1 MAGAVARVFVLLLVV
16 LGAFI
21 WVGNAITD
29 MTGGE
34 KKIVAAGKVEITPE
48 GGETVFWG
56 RGRCFTCHSVGNRG
70 SAVRGPNQG
79 QFGAKFPEPIGVR
92 SELRAKERSE
102 KTGQIYTRTDYLVES
117 LAKPGAYV
125 VKGYKNEMAVVYAP
139 PISLSLDEIKAVIT
153 YLQSQGNDVDLEA
166 LDKPSEV
173 SKKYFALI
181 AAASAA
187 GGGDPGAGEE
197 VFKDNCNECHR
208 LKGEG
213 GGVGPDLSAVG
224 AKGLKFIADAILKPA
239 KEITKGFETYVAVNK
254 EGRRFTGLKT
264 ADTATEIEITRANGE
279 KTKIAKADL
288 KKITRDDTKSV
299 MPEDFNEALTVKDYQ
314 DLLSFMIM
322 QKAQPEGA
330 R

>member
-1 MAGAVARVFVLLLVV
+1 MVGAVARVFIFLLVV
-16 LGAFI
+16 LGTFLWI
-21 WVGNAITD
+21 GSSITD

-34 KKIVAAGKVEITPE
+34 KKIIVGKVEISPE

-56 RGRCFTCHSVGNRG
+56 KGRCFTCHSVGNRG

-79 QFGAKFPEPIGVR
+79 QFGEKFPEPIGIR
-92 SELRAKERSE
+92 SELRARERSE
-102 KTGQIYTRTDYLVES
+102 KTGQTYTRTDYLVES

-153 YLQSQGNDVDLEA
+153 YLQSQGNDIDLEA
-166 LDKPSEV
+166 LNKPSEV
-173 SKKYFALI
+173 SRKYFALI

-187 GGGDPGAGEE
+187 GGGDPGKGEE

-224 AKGLKFIADAILKPA
+224 AKGLKFIADSILRPA
-239 KEITKGFETYVAVNK
+239 KEFTKGFETYVAVNK
-254 EGRRFTGLKT
+254 AGRRFTGLKSV
-264 ADTATEIEITRANGE
+264 DTATEIEITKANGE
-279 KTKIAKADL
+279 KTKIGKGDL
-288 KKITRDDTKSV
+288 KELKRDDTKSV
-299 MPEDFNEALTVKDYQ
+299 MPDDLTEALTVKDYQ

-322 QKAQPEGA
+322 QKAK
-330 R
+330 

>member
-1 MAGAVARVFVLLLVV
+1 MAGAVAKVFISLLVV

-34 KKIVAAGKVEITPE
+34 KRAAFAGKVEITPE
-48 GGETVFWG
+48 GGETIFWG

-79 QFGAKFPEPIGVR
+79 QFGEKFPQPIGVR
-92 SELRAKERSE
+92 AELRAKERSA
-102 KTGQIYTRTDYLVES
+102 KTGQAYSRTDYLVES
-117 LAKPGAYV
+117 LARPGAYV

-153 YLQSQGNDVDLEA
+153 YLQSQGNDVDIEA
-166 LDKPSEV
+166 LNKPGEI

-187 GGGDPGAGEE
+187 GGGDPGKGAE
-197 VFKDNCNECHR
+197 VFDDNCNECHR
-208 LKGEG
+208 LKGKG
-213 GGVGPDLSAVG
+213 GGPGPDLSAVG
-224 AKGLKFIADAILKPA
+224 TKGLKFIADAVLRPT
-239 KEITKGFETYVAVNK
+239 KEFTKGFETYVAVNK
-254 EGRRFTGLKT
+254 KGRKFTGLKT
-264 ADTATEIEITRANGE
+264 ADTETEIEITLANGE
-279 KTKIAKADL
+279 KVKIGKADL
-288 KKITRDDTKSV
+288 KEITRDDTKSV
-299 MPEDFNEALTVKDYQ
+299 MPNDLTEALTVKDYQ

-322 QKAQPEGA
+322 QKAK
-330 R
+330 

>member
-1 MAGAVARVFVLLLVV
+1 MVGAVARVFILLLVV
-16 LGAFI
+16 LGAFV

-34 KKIVAAGKVEITPE
+34 KKVAAAGKVEISPE
-48 GGETVFWG
+48 GGEAIFWG

-79 QFGAKFPEPIGVR
+79 QFGEKFPEPIGVR
-92 SELRAKERSE
+92 AELRAKQRSE
-102 KTGQIYTRTDYLVES
+102 QTGETYSRTDYLVES

-139 PISLSLDEIKAVIT
+139 PISLGLDEIKAVIT
-153 YLQSQGNDVDLEA
+153 YLQSQGNDVDLEE
-166 LDKPSEV
+166 LNKPGEV

-181 AAASAA
+181 SAASAA
-187 GGGDPGAGEE
+187 GGGDPDKGAE
-197 VFKDNCNECHR
+197 VFADNCNECHR

-224 AKGLKFIADAILKPA
+224 TKGLKFIADAILKPA
-239 KEITKGFETYVAVNK
+239 KEFTKGFETYVAVNK
-254 EGRRFTGLKT
+254 EGRKVTGLKT
-264 ADTATEIEITRANGE
+264 ADTATEIEITKANGE
-279 KTKIAKADL
+279 KTKIGKTDL
-288 KKITRDDTKSV
+288 KEIKRDDTKSI
-299 MPEDFNEALTVKDYQ
+299 MPEDLTEALTVKDYQ

-322 QKAQPEGA
+322 QKAK
-330 R
+330 

>member
-1 MAGAVARVFVLLLVV
+1 MFGAVARVFGLLLVV
-16 LGAFI
+16 LGGFL
-21 WVGNAITD
+21 WVGDAITV

-34 KKIVAAGKVEITPE
+34 RKSTGGKVEISPE
-48 GGETVFWG
+48 GGETIFWG

-79 QFGAKFPEPIGVR
+79 QFGEKFPQPIGER
-92 SELRAKERSE
+92 AELRAKERSE
-102 KTGQIYTRTDYLVES
+102 KTGETYSRTDYLIES

-139 PISLSLDEIKAVIT
+139 PISLGLDEIKAVIT
-153 YLQSQGNDVDLEA
+153 YLQSQGGDVDLEA
-166 LDKPSEV
+166 LNNPGEI

-187 GGGDPGAGEE
+187 GGGDPGLGAE

-213 GGVGPDLSAVG
+213 GGVGPDLSAIG
-224 AKGLKFIADAILKPA
+224 GKGLKFIADSILRPT
-239 KEITKGFETYVAVNK
+239 KELTKGFETYVAVNK
-254 EGRRFTGLKT
+254 EGRKFTGLKT
-264 ADTATEIEITRANGE
+264 ADTATEIEITKANGE
-279 KTKIAKADL
+279 AVKISKSEL
-288 KKITRDDTKSV
+288 REIKLDDTRSV
-299 MPEDFNEALTVKDYQ
+299 MPDDLTEALTVKDYQ

-322 QKAQPEGA
+322 QKKK
-330 R
+330 